1 MELLDVSDRRGSKRE
16 VGGLLAVRRF
26 IILNNLF

>member
-1 MELLDVSDRRGSKRE
+1 MELLDVSDQRGSKGE
-16 VGGLLAVRRF
+16 VGGLLAIRRF